1 MQRRQPI
8 WLKVHAG
15 WLLLVEDAN
24 AVCLTAH
31 KLPSTYKGGI
41 GAAKDGVSHSMLTDQ
56 AVSVDK
62 RHYSAKT
69 VQSSMD
75 EDAAV

>member
-1 MQRRQPI
+1 MHRRQPS

-15 WLLLVEDAN
+15 WLLLVEDAH

-41 GAAKDGVSHSMLTDQ
+41 SAAKEVVSHSILTDQ
-56 AVSVDK
+56 AISVDK